1 MSPDAAKI
9 RIDELFRSKSLPP
22 APLQNIGPHIPR
34 WGVINTSLMV
44 PESVGLCIGPA
55 GCMREPFFDAR
66 KNGNSARLFL
76 LPLSENDVIMGS
88 HLPSVKTALLKIARE
103 KKPKAIFLCSMC
115 VDELLGTDYEEIAR
129 AVESI
134 TRVPVIAVKM
144 NPVCKKKNPSQ
155 EQKTYSFFNK
165 YFHSCHSEQPTIHE
179 RSVNI
184 LGGYTPI
191 SEKSEFLTQLSHAG
205 YPVVNQIGEFTS
217 YDQFK
222 SMAVAS
228 HNIVIH
234 PRGLLLAEEMMRF
247 MGIPYCF
254 SPVSFGLR
262 TIGEK
267 YRDLE
272 RFLHTKFEIDAVQD
286 GAEQY
291 LQENIHYF
299 SGKKIAIGS
308 GINGSPY
315 ELAQAFTE
323 YGLDVRAV
331 FSDTIHDYEWDP
343 ISWLSRNNPGLIV
356 YRTSHPQL
364 KDSPHEWD
372 EIDIAIGSDAG
383 YYCNHAR
390 VVPLPFEVQ
399 GYGYEYLKYLI
410 SEMRGDINPVSRIRD
425 DDVQPVRENL

>member
-1 MSPDAAKI
+1 
-9 RIDELFRSKSLPP
+9 
-22 APLQNIGPHIPR
+22 
-34 WGVINTSLMV
+34 
-44 PESVGLCIGPA
+44 
-55 GCMREPFFDAR
+55 MREPFFDAR
-66 KNGNSARLFL
+66 KNGNGDRLFL
-76 LPLSENDVIMGS
+76 LPLSENDIVMGS
-88 HLPSVKTALLKIARE
+88 HLPSVKNALVKIARE
-103 KKPKAIFLCSMC
+103 KKPRAVFLCSMC

-134 TRVPVIAVKM
+134 TRVPVITVKM
-144 NPVCKKKNPSQ
+144 NPVCKQKSPSQ

-165 YFHSCHSEQPTIHE
+165 YFLPCHSELPANNE

-184 LGGYTPI
+184 LGGYTPL
-191 SEKSEFLTQLSHAG
+191 SERSELPSQLSRAG
-205 YPVVNQIGEFTS
+205 YPVVNQMGELSS

-222 SMAVAS
+222 RMTVAS

-234 PRGLLLAEEMMRF
+234 PRGVLLAEEMMRF

-254 SPVSFGLR
+254 SPVSFGLGI
-262 TIGEK
+262 IGKK

-272 RFLHTKFEIDAVQD
+272 RFLHTKFEIDAVRD
-286 GAEQY
+286 DAERY

-299 SGKKIAIGS
+299 SGKNIAIGS

-331 FSDTIHDYEWDP
+331 FSDTIYDYEWDH

-372 EIDIAIGSDAG
+372 DIDIAIGSDAG
-383 YYCNHAR
+383 YYCNRAR
-390 VVPLPFEVQ
+390 IIPLPFEVQ
-399 GYGYEYLKYLI
+399 GYGYQHLKYLI
-410 SEMRGDINPVSRIRD
+410 GEMRGDLNPVSRVRD
-425 DDVQPVRENL
+425 EDIPPVRENL